1 MSLSTQG
8 GGPTWPLLTASTN
21 TRQPRRIL
29 FAILS
34 IGLVAL
40 LVPLV
45 WYLGSPLFVSRA
57 VSEGAPSAAGATG
70 LLSGH
75 FGVVD
80 GIHKGEGATT
90 IVRMSSGQR
99 VLRLEDDFRV
109 TNGPDLY
116 VYLSANPAPRSSSE
130 LHAMGAF
137 EVAQLKGNLGGQNY
151 ALPDDLDVSSFRS
164 VVIYC
169 KRFTTVFSTAE
180 LER

>member
-1 MSLSTQG
+1 MLFT
-8 GGPTWPLLTASTN
+8 
-21 TRQPRRIL
+21 IL
-29 FAILS
+29 GVGILA
-34 IGLVAL
+34 LV
-40 LVPLV
+40 VPLV

-57 VSEGAPSAAGATG
+57 VSEVAPSAADGTSM
-70 LLSGH
+70 LSGR

-80 GIHKGEGATT
+80 GIHKGEGTTT
-90 IVRMSSGQR
+90 IVRLSDGQR
-99 VLRLEDDFRV
+99 VLRLGDDFRV

-180 LER
+180 LDR